1 MIAQDLLEGDA
12 CSLPLSKRSSTEG
25 VGLAITLIGV
35 AGNLS
40 CVVVATPSLRAFAA
54 ELRRLSWRRRP
65 QKTTSVSL
73 KFKRPEGSEM
83 DVELTGLED
92 ERAVELIV
100 RALEET
106 LGA

>member
-1 MIAQDLLEGDA
+1 M
-12 CSLPLSKRSSTEG
+12 
-25 VGLAITLIGV
+25 
-35 AGNLS
+35 
-40 CVVVATPSLRAFAA
+40 
-54 ELRRLSWRRRP
+54 
-65 QKTTSVSL
+65 SL